1 MRPLN
6 LDVTF
11 SIPLKTVYHAFIS
24 PELLQ
29 QWFCP
34 LGMTVQQ
41 AMSNPTEDG
50 KFILR
55 LSDDL
60 NNIHTLEGYY
70 LNVVA
75 NERLQFTWHW
85 VDEDHKSQVEILF
98 TEINE
103 GTTQIQLKHS
113 NFNDEEDYNLHYQAW
128 IMCLEELSV
137 VLGRLTPQH

>member
-1 MRPLN
+1 MRPLI
-6 LDVTF
+6 LDVTL
-11 SIPLKTVYHAFIS
+11 SIPLQTVYDAFIS

-29 QWFCP
+29 QWFRP

-41 AMSNPTEDG
+41 AMSNPTEEG
-50 KFILR
+50 KFVLR
-55 LSDDL
+55 LSDDM

-70 LNVVA
+70 LKVIPNQ
-75 NERLQFTWHW
+75 RLQFTWHW
-85 VDEDHKSQVEILF
+85 LDEDHKSQVEINF

-113 NFNDEEDYNLHYQAW
+113 NFDDEEDYNLHYQAW

-137 VLGRLTPQH
+137 VLGGLSAQH